1 MKFKTYNHPL
11 PWTDREDWLWPAGDR
26 KLVQVF
32 DHVADIDVFMEYVEG
47 RDVCVQAG
55 GACGVWPLRYSQ
67 LFGVVHTFEP
77 QPENYHCLLE
87 NTADAANVVI
97 WNAPLS
103 DAVGRYSI
111 HNDIHERENWG
122 AGYCIPDPLGLV
134 SMRIDDLGLE
144 ACDLIQLD
152 IEGFELK
159 ALIGAAETIDAY
171 RPTIVLEEKP
181 LNHVIDKDPA
191 EPRKW
196 LERNFGYE
204 LVRTVHRD
212 VILC

>member
-1 MKFKTYNHPL
+1 MRFKTYTHAL
-11 PWTDREDWLWPAGDR
+11 PWTDKVDWCWPAGDK

-32 DHVADIDVFMEYVEG
+32 DHVSDIDVIMQHVKG
-47 RDVCVQAG
+47 RSVCVQAG
-55 GACGVWPLRYSQ
+55 GACGVWPLRFSQ
-67 LFGVVHTFEP
+67 LFDQVHTFEL
-77 QPENYHCLLE
+77 QPDNFHCLEE
-87 NTADAANVVI
+87 NTRGVENVTA
-97 WNAPLS
+97 WRAPLS
-103 DAVGRYSI
+103 DGPGMYSI

-122 AGYCIPDPLGLV
+122 AGYCIPDENGLGA
-134 SMRIDDLGLE
+134 MRIDSLNLE

-159 ALIGAAETIDAY
+159 ALKGAAETIDAY
-171 RPTIVLEEKP
+171 HPTIVLEEKP
-181 LNHVIDKDPA
+181 LNHMIDQNPA

-204 LVRTVHRD
+204 LVETAHRD